1 LLNAA
6 RYAFMSAYL
15 KGEEAKFITSDH
27 FNKMSKASSV
37 QDVWGIIKDTDI
49 GSYFDKVVINT
60 FDDVDGHL
68 WRYFDECLRHLE
80 WLKLLP
86 DDMRKILRA
95 YTLKY
100 DISNIKAAL
109 QSISIDKK
117 IEMIPAGVIHNKGQ
131 LKELSTAKDVD
142 SIIDLLIQCKLRN
155 YVPVLEEY
163 QIEAGVKSRLLTE
176 ARLDSMYYQDLKKAA
191 LETKDGSTL
200 SQAIGIMIDTTNLQ
214 IILRAI
220 IDGSG
225 AEAAEFTISGGYTI
239 SGEVAKELLAL
250 KLGDVPGRLE
260 KTPYLDVVQ
269 EVLTNYNR
277 TKSISVVEEIT
288 SKHKFRL
295 VKEILSLR
303 LLSPL
308 IIAWYLILKEIEIR
322 SLRLI
327 LKAMFDNIPLEEIRT
342 FVVLSS

>member
-1 LLNAA
+1 LLDT

-15 KGEEAKFITSDH
+15 KGEEAKIITSDH
-27 FNKMSKASSV
+27 LNKMSKVSSI

-49 GSYFDKVVINT
+49 GSYFEEVVVNT

-68 WRYFDECLRHLE
+68 WKYFGECLRHLE
-80 WLKLLP
+80 GLKLLP
-86 DDMRKILRA
+86 NDMRKILRA
-95 YTLKY
+95 HILKY
-100 DISNIKAAL
+100 DMSNIKAAL
-109 QSISIDKK
+109 QGILTGKK
-117 IEMIPAGVIHNKGQ
+117 VEMIPAGVIHNNEQ
-131 LKELSTAKDVD
+131 LDKLSTAKNVD

-163 QIEAGVKSRLLTE
+163 QIEGGVKSRLLTE
-176 ARLDSMYYQDLKKAA
+176 TRLDSMYYQDLKKAA
-191 LETKDGSTL
+191 LETKDGSIL
-200 SQAIGIMIDTTNLQ
+200 SQAVGIMIDMTNLQ

-239 SGEVAKELLAL
+239 SGEVAKELLSL
-250 KLGDVPGRLE
+250 KLSDMPGRLE
-260 KTPYLDVVQ
+260 HTPYLDAVR
-269 EVLTNYNR
+269 EILTNYDR
-277 TKSISVVEEIT
+277 TESISVIEEIM

-303 LLSPL
+303 LLSPPV
-308 IIAWYLILKEIEIR
+308 IAWYLILKEIEIR

-327 LKAMFDNIPLEEIRT
+327 LKAMFDNISLEEIRT